1 MSDPVSQLIAS
12 GKKLAARRKSWQ
24 DSGYR
29 CDPCDPLLPI
39 TQPTTFYG
47 EENIGYRKLIAEYIN
62 FVHDSERDLVILK
75 GPRGTGKS
83 VLAQILVEYNPQ
95 IGISASYQNAASVF
109 LGKTTIGLGDVIL
122 LDNAMHFQM
131 FSSLK
136 SFATSHSPKIIALMD
151 STEFEVY
158 RRQCILKGDLSYQH
172 YLSMPQLK
180 SSEIE
185 ELLRRRLHVC
195 LNDEAFRPAFIDK
208 LSDIANL
215 AYGNPGLAIRIL
227 EETLKFSRD
236 LDDINL
242 TFAVNIGDLDDFPKS
257 KLSILQEILIR
268 EIEQEFT
275 LSSEGFLRHKDI
287 ADKIK
292 KTKSTI
298 SHHLGDLLNRNLIF
312 EESAGSDKREK
323 AYRPNKTIFGVLEYL
338 AFERSSVVDTLITS
352 EGIYREK

>member
-1 MSDPVSQLIAS
+1 VSDPVSQLIAS
-12 GKKLAARRKSWQ
+12 GKKLAARRKIWQ
-24 DSGYR
+24 DSGYQ
-29 CDPCDPLLPI
+29 CDPCDPLLPV
-39 TQPTTFYG
+39 TQPTAFFG
-47 EENIGYRKLIAEYIN
+47 EENLDYKKLIAEYIR
-62 FVHDSERDLVILK
+62 FVQDSERDLVILK

-83 VLAQILVEYNPQ
+83 VLAQIFVEYNPQ
-95 IGISASYQNAASVF
+95 LGISASYQDATSVF
-109 LGKTTIGLGDVIL
+109 FDKTTIGPGDVIL
-122 LDNAMHFQM
+122 LDNAMRFQM

-136 SFATSHSPKIIALMD
+136 SFVTSHSPKIIALMD

-158 RRQCILKGDLSYQH
+158 RRRCILKGDLSYQH

-180 SSEIE
+180 PSEIE
-185 ELLRRRLHVC
+185 ELLHRRLHVC
-195 LNDEAFRPAFIDK
+195 WGDQNFRPPFLNK
-208 LSDIANL
+208 LGDIANL

-227 EETLKFSRD
+227 EETLNFSRD
-236 LDDINL
+236 LEDINL
-242 TFAVNIGDLDDFPKS
+242 TFAVNIGDLDEFPKS
-257 KLSILQEILIR
+257 KLTILQEILIR
-268 EIEQEFT
+268 EIEREFT

-298 SHHLGDLLNRNLIF
+298 SHHLGELLNRNLIF

-338 AFERSSVVDTLITS
+338 AFERSTAADTLLTS